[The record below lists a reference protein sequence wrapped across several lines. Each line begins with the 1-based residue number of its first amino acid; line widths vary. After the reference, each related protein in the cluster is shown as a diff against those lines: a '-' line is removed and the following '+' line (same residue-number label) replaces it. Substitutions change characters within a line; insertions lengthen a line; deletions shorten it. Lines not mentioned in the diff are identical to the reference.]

1 MGNIPKADLLE
12 RLLIRDIVSITSEQP
27 SYLSPNIL
35 CKEYQPFQ
43 KKLLLS

>member
-43 KKLLLS
+43 KNYY